1 MRLQIEKTQL
11 PLEEFFKVL
20 LFGNEIELKN
30 RYLRVGQEYGTKTAE
45 AVTGLHRADVGI
57 NPLDV
62 GINVGINFTHSEESA
77 IKIIRQNSK
86 TTAAQLSGDLDVTL
100 RQAERIIASL
110 KKKAGLKR
118 RGARKNGEWYF
129 EK

>member
-1 MRLQIEKTQL
+1 MLNLQSANGCL
-11 PLEEFFKVL
+11 
-20 LFGNEIELKN
+20 
-30 RYLRVGQEYGTKTAE
+30 
-45 AVTGLHRADVGI
+45 TGLHRADVGI
-57 NPLDV
+57 KPLDV

-86 TTAAQLSGDLDVTL
+86 TTAAQLSRDLDVTL